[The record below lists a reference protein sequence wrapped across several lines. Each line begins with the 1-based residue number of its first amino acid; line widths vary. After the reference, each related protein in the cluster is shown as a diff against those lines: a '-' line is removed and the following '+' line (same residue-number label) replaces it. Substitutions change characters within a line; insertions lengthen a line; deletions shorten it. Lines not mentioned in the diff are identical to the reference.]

1 MGGRPAGLCPAA
13 ARCPLNSSLD
23 TLKILSDPTRLRLL
37 ALLMKEELSVAEL
50 QEVLGMAQSRIS
62 SQLALLRQAGFVADR
77 REGKKAFYSLRA
89 GLAPTR
95 LALLRAAGEAVADT
109 PEFAEDRDNLD
120 RILQK
125 RRRVAEQYFNLIA
138 GRLGKGYCPGRS
150 WEAIGR
156 LALRLVPPIV
166 VADLGAGEG
175 LISQLIAHRAERVWC
190 IDNSPRMVEVGTEL
204 AKKNGLANLAYKL
217 GDIEDV
223 PLPHKSV
230 DLAILSQALHHANH
244 PQTAVNE
251 AFRILRP
258 GGQLVVLDLKEHA
271 FERARELYADVW
283 LGFKESALHG
293 FLKKAGFQQV
303 EVTVV
308 SRETVEPGFETLLA
322 SGLKGGR

>member
-1 MGGRPAGLCPAA
+1 
-13 ARCPLNSSLD
+13 
-23 TLKILSDPTRLRLL
+23 
-37 ALLMKEELSVAEL
+37 
-50 QEVLGMAQSRIS
+50 MAQSRIS

-89 GLAPTR
+89 GLPSR
-95 LALLRAAGEAVADT
+95 QLALLKAACEAVADSAA
-109 PEFAEDRDNLD
+109 FAEDRDNLD

-138 GRLGKGYCPGRS
+138 GRLGKGHCPGRS
-150 WEAIGR
+150 WEAIGH

-204 AKKNGLANLAYKL
+204 ARKNGLANLAYKL
-217 GDIEDV
+217 GDIENV
-223 PLPHKSV
+223 PLPDRSV

-251 AFRILRP
+251 ACRILRP

-271 FERARELYADVW
+271 FEKARELYADVW

-293 FLKKAGFQQV
+293 FLKKAGFQKV

-308 SRETVEPGFETLLA
+308 SRETVEPCFETLLA
-322 SGLKGGR
+322 SGLKAGR

>member
-1 MGGRPAGLCPAA
+1 M
-13 ARCPLNSSLD
+13 NSSLD
-23 TLKILSDPTRLRLL
+23 TLKLLSDPTRLRLL

-77 REGKKAFYSLRA
+77 REGKKAFYSLRG
-89 GLAPTR
+89 GLPAR
-95 LALLRAAGEAVADT
+95 QLALLRTADDAVADS
-109 PEFAEDRDNLD
+109 PEFAADRENLD

-150 WEAIGR
+150 WEAIGH

-175 LISQLIAHRAERVWC
+175 LISQLIAHRAQRVWC

-204 AKKNGLANLAYKL
+204 ARKNGFANLAYKL
-217 GDIEDV
+217 GDIENV
-223 PLPHKSV
+223 PLPDRSV
-230 DLAILSQALHHANH
+230 DLAILSQALHHASH
-244 PQTAVNE
+244 PQAAVSE

-271 FERARELYADVW
+271 FEKARELYADVW
-283 LGFKESALHG
+283 LGFTESALHG

-303 EVTVV
+303 EVTIV
-308 SRETVEPGFETLLA
+308 SRETAEPYFETLLA
-322 SGLKGGR
+322 SGLKGRR

>member
-1 MGGRPAGLCPAA
+1 M
-13 ARCPLNSSLD
+13 NSSLD

-37 ALLMKEELSVAEL
+37 ALLMKEELAVAEV

-89 GLAPTR
+89 GLPSR
-95 LALLRAAGEAVADT
+95 QLALLKAACEAVADSAA
-109 PEFAEDRDNLD
+109 FAEDRDNLD

-138 GRLGKGYCPGRS
+138 GRLGKGHCPGRS
-150 WEAIGR
+150 WEAIGH

-204 AKKNGLANLAYKL
+204 ARKNGLANLAYKL
-217 GDIEDV
+217 GDIENV
-223 PLPHKSV
+223 PLPDRSV

-251 AFRILRP
+251 ACRILRP

-271 FERARELYADVW
+271 FEKARELYADVW

-293 FLKKAGFQQV
+293 FLKKAGFQKV

-308 SRETVEPGFETLLA
+308 SRETVEPCFETLLA
-322 SGLKGGR
+322 SGIKAGR

>member
-1 MGGRPAGLCPAA
+1 M
-13 ARCPLNSSLD
+13 NSSLD
-23 TLKILSDPTRLRLL
+23 TLKLLSDPTRLRLL

-77 REGKKAFYSLRA
+77 REGKKAFYSLRG
-89 GLAPTR
+89 GLPAR
-95 LALLRAAGEAVADT
+95 QLALLRAAGDAVADS
-109 PEFAEDRDNLD
+109 PEFAADRENLD
-120 RILQK
+120 RTLQK

-150 WEAIGR
+150 WEAIGH

-175 LISQLIAHRAERVWC
+175 LISQLIAHRAQRVWC

-204 AKKNGLANLAYKL
+204 ARKNGFANLAYKL
-217 GDIEDV
+217 GDIENV
-223 PLPHKSV
+223 PLPDRSV
-230 DLAILSQALHHANH
+230 DLAILSQALHHASH
-244 PQTAVNE
+244 PQAAVIE

-271 FERARELYADVW
+271 FEKARELYADVW
-283 LGFKESALHG
+283 LGFTESALHG

-308 SRETVEPGFETLLA
+308 SRETAEPYFETLLA
-322 SGLKGGR
+322 SGVKGSK